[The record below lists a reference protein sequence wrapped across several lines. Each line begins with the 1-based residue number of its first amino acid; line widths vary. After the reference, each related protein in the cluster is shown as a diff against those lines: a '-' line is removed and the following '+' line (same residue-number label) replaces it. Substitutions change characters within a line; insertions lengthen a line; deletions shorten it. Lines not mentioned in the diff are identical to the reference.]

1 MKAKKPIVNYQEEW
15 KEQKLSIAS
24 LLLDT
29 KNIRLGTVHGTQDE
43 IINDLFINEDAMVI
57 LENIAKNGYFPDEPP
72 VVIKEGGKYTV
83 LEGNRRVVSLKA
95 MISPSIAP
103 TRFVSKIEKVMSGR
117 IALETIKVHIAPSRD
132 AAMEYLAA
140 KHTKTTRKPWSTLR
154 RAYFYYAQKE
164 QGIPIEKLIE
174 RYGGEKIPDYIKM
187 YEMHQVAVSLK
198 HLSEDVRKKVSNTGK
213 FNITTL
219 ERFYSDKSIQSEMGI
234 TFDKKTG
241 EATVPSSD
249 DFDKVFS
256 QVVTDIETGVA
267 SSRKELSGEK
277 ERKGYLSSIIKEVL
291 GGKKIDT
298 GATKPASTFKPPRV
312 TKSKKETLFPG
323 ELEDTFSTPGISRRL
338 LELQYIDFRRFPNA
352 TADMLRT
359 FLEIVLKDYLHKI
372 GKTPKPKR
380 KYIYLDDVLDATKVE
395 LQAASN
401 NRLVQVIDTIKTT
414 KWYLESI
421 NHNPDVFADGDRVK
435 DVADQ
440 MYPLVKHVF
449 EDYEKRKK
457 KSTK

>member
-1 MKAKKPIVNYQEEW
+1 MPAKKPIVNYQEEW
-15 KEQKLSIAS
+15 KEQKLNITN
-24 LLLDT
+24 LVLDT
-29 KNIRLGTVHGTQDE
+29 KNIRLGTVHSTQDE

-57 LENIAKNGYFPDEPP
+57 LENIVKNGYFPDEPP
-72 VVIKEGGKYTV
+72 VAIKEGAKYVV

-103 TRFVSKIEKVMSGR
+103 PKYVSKIEKIMAGR
-117 IALETIKVHIAPSRD
+117 LPLESIKVHLAPSRD

-140 KHTKTTRKPWSTLR
+140 KHTKTTRKPWSALR

-164 QGIPIEKLIE
+164 QGMSIEKLIE
-174 RYGGEKIPDYIKM
+174 RYDGVNIPEYIRM
-187 YEMHQVAVSLK
+187 YEMHQVASSLK

-213 FNITTL
+213 FNISTL
-219 ERFYSDKSIQSEMGI
+219 ERFYSDKNVQSEIGI
-234 TFDKKTG
+234 SFDKKTG
-241 EATVPSSD
+241 EAKVPASD

-256 QVVTDIETGVA
+256 RVVTDIETGIA
-267 SSRKELSGEK
+267 TSRKELSGEK
-277 ERKGYLSSIIKEVL
+277 ERKGYIASVVKEVL
-291 GGKKIDT
+291 AGKKIDLGT
-298 GATKPASTFKPPRV
+298 AKSASTFKPPAKK
-312 TKSKKETLFPG
+312 TKKETLFPG
-323 ELEDTFSTPGISRRL
+323 ELEDTFGTPGISRRL
-338 LELQYIDFRRFPNA
+338 WELQYIDFRKFSNA

-359 FLEIVLKDYLHKI
+359 FLEIVLKDYLSKI
-372 GKTPKPKR
+372 GKTPAPKR
-380 KYIYLDDVLDATKVE
+380 GKFIYLDDVLDATRAE

-401 NRLVQVIDTIKTT
+401 NRLVQVIDTITTT

-449 EDYEKRKK
+449 DDYEKRKK